1 LAGHQGDISVTIE
14 NTRLLR
20 DAFGAF
26 MTGVTVVTALD
37 DAGLPIGFTANSF
50 SSVSLDP
57 PLLLVS
63 IAKSS
68 RSHAAF
74 AKGSGFAINILSEA
88 QKDVS
93 NTFARPVEDRFA
105 TVSWAKGPAG
115 APVIAGVSAWFDCAL
130 HQVVEAGDHDIL
142 IGRVVGFDANQR
154 TGLGYYRGSYF
165 TPSAAAEAVDA
176 GPDVVISAIIE
187 AGGSILLVD
196 DGQGG
201 ASLPMTRVGRAGA
214 QASLAKM
221 IADHGVSA
229 APGFIYAFYE
239 DTKSGQQNIAFL
251 CSAAEGTPIKGA
263 FVPMTASGIS
273 DVSDP
278 AVRVMLERFVQESA
292 QGNFG
297 VYIGN
302 QDQGRV
308 SSMGKG
314 PTT

>member
-1 LAGHQGDISVTIE
+1 MTIE

-26 MTGVTVVTALD
+26 MTGVTVVTTMD
-37 DAGLPIGFTANSF
+37 ETGQPIGFTANSF

-68 RSHAAF
+68 SNHGVF
-74 AKGSGFAINILSEA
+74 AGAKGFAINILSET

-105 TVSWAKGPAG
+105 TVKWAKGPGG
-115 APVIAGVSAWFDCAL
+115 APVIEGVSTWFDCAL

-142 IGRVVGFDANQR
+142 IGRVVGFDANHR
-154 TGLGYYRGSYF
+154 PGLGYYRGSYF
-165 TPSAAAEAVDA
+165 SPSAAAEAVAA

-201 ASLPMTRVGRAGA
+201 ISLPMTRVGRAGA
-214 QASLAKM
+214 QAALAKM
-221 IADHGVSA
+221 IADLGISA

-251 CSAAEGTPIKGA
+251 CAAAEGVPIKGA
-263 FVPMTASGIS
+263 YVPMSSQGVS
-273 DVSDP
+273 DVGDP
-278 AVRVMLERFVQESA
+278 AVRSMLERFVQESA
-292 QGNFG
+292 QGNYG

-308 SSMGKG
+308 SSMEKG
-314 PTT
+314 QPS